1 MNGKLKRG
9 FTMSYHEAAKKV
21 QKQKEMEKYLEVI
34 RQATAELERRICN
47 KAIVR

>member
-1 MNGKLKRG
+1 MNNERKKGV
-9 FTMSYHEAAKKV
+9 TMSYHEAAKKV

-47 KAIVR
+47 ETNDQ

>member
-1 MNGKLKRG
+1 LNDRLKKD
-9 FTMSYHEAAKKV
+9 FAMSYYEAAKKV

-47 KAIVR
+47 KANDR